1 MTHLRKVGDR
11 IRACLED
18 FLTKG
23 VLDEFDN
30 AKDACPFNVGLIEAA
45 RFRLVQEFRAE
56 LVSEG
61 YQRGLLKAMLTQ
73 ANDPDTDVLPTWL
86 VEGCPIGICEDTP
99 YTGVFP
105 QTDGLTA
112 AAKASQAF
120 ALMDDW
126 DGAALNYQSFRDA
139 GEKAQRELDRMVEHG
154 WATRNSTWADVV
166 AEVGEA
172 SLTKMARIIKE
183 KQGREKVRDV
193 RV

>member
-1 MTHLRKVGDR
+1 
-11 IRACLED
+11 
-18 FLTKG
+18 
-23 VLDEFDN
+23 
-30 AKDACPFNVGLIEAA
+30 
-45 RFRLVQEFRAE
+45 
-56 LVSEG
+56 
-61 YQRGLLKAMLTQ
+61 
-73 ANDPDTDVLPTWL
+73 
-86 VEGCPIGICEDTP
+86 
-99 YTGVFP
+99 
-105 QTDGLTA
+105 
-112 AAKASQAF
+112 
-120 ALMDDW
+120 MDDW